1 MYYLLKTEPSD
12 YSFDDLKREKKT
24 VWEGVTAPAAV
35 KFLREMKQGDLLVI
49 YHTGSERRTVGT
61 AKVVQVTVDDPKKPQ
76 VTISAGSAL
85 KESLTLEELK
95 KTKEFKDSALAKQG
109 RLSVVPLTDAQW
121 KLVVG

>member
-1 MYYLLKTEPSD
+1 
-12 YSFDDLKREKKT
+12 
-24 VWEGVTAPAAV
+24 
-35 KFLREMKQGDLLVI
+35 
-49 YHTGSERRTVGT
+49 VGT
-61 AKVVQVTVDDPKKPQ
+61 AKVVQVTVNDPKKPL

>member
-35 KFLREMKQGDLLVI
+35 KFLREMKKGDQLVI

-61 AKVVQVTVDDPKKPQ
+61 AKVEQVKADDPKKPL

-95 KTKEFKDSALAKQG
+95 KTKVFKDSALAKQG

-121 KLVVG
+121 KLLVS

>member
-35 KFLREMKQGDLLVI
+35 KFLREMNKGDQLVI

-61 AKVVQVTVDDPKKPQ
+61 AAVLKVVVDDPKKPQ
-76 VTISAGSAL
+76 VTISAGAAL
-85 KESLTLEELK
+85 KQSRTLDELK
-95 KTKEFKDSALAKQG
+95 KTKEFKDSPLVKQG
-109 RLSVVPLTDAQW
+109 RLSVVPLSEAQW
-121 KLVVG
+121 RLLVG